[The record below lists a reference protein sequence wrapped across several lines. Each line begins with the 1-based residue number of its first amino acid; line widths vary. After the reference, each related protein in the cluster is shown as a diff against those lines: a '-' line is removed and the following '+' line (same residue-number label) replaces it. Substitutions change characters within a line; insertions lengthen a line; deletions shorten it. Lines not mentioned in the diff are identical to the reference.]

1 MTEQKIGQ
9 KLTEPGPV
17 SPKYLWHAGELVE
30 WDQATVHVSM
40 LGWTAISAVFEGIRA
55 YWDPDRQ
62 ELHIFRLDAHLKR
75 LFPSMKI
82 MRMTSP
88 HSKEELTQALSSLLR
103 ANEYQ
108 GDVYI
113 QPLAY
118 FAGGIPGYLA
128 VLEQPGVVLMTSRPA
143 PSNLTSSK
151 VAHCNISSWSRISDN
166 VMPPR
171 AKAITNYQNSRYV
184 STESR
189 INGYDFGIILN
200 QDGKV
205 SEASYACIYIIRD
218 GVAITPLI
226 SSGILE
232 SITRD
237 SLNRLLE
244 EELKVPV
251 VERELERTELYIAD
265 EVFICGTSVEI
276 QGVGSVDRYQVGDG
290 QVGPITARLQSLFNQ
305 IVRGGHPG
313 YADWCTPVYQD
324 QKTPV

>member
-75 LFPSMKI
+75 LFQSMKI

>member
-55 YWDPDRQ
+55 YWDSDRQ

-75 LFPSMKI
+75 LFQSMKI